1 MQLQEKITPSSTNTT
16 YTTQQQIAVLG
27 ARVHNLKNIDVSL
40 PRHKLVVITGLSG
53 SGKSSLAFDTIYAEG
68 QRRYIETFS
77 SYARSFISN
86 LERPDVDKINGLSPV
101 IAIDQK
107 TTSNNP
113 RSTVGTVTEIYDYL
127 RVLFATVADAY
138 SPVSGEIMKKQTDQQ
153 IEDHIL
159 QKFVG
164 KSIALFAPL
173 VKGRKGH
180 YRELFQQLYNKGTFS
195 KIRIDGELK
204 NLGKNLQVDRY
215 KIHDIELLVDEIVVD
230 INDKE
235 RLQRSLQL
243 ALQLSKGSL
252 LVREK
257 ATGQLHYFST
267 FLMDPATGLSYD
279 EPAPNTFSF
288 NSPYGACKTCSG
300 IGTTLVCNLDAILP
314 NKKLNIA
321 KGGIAPLVSQSPRSI
336 VMYEIKEIFKEH
348 KVPFTTPIEQ
358 LPKKLLD
365 RILFGEPNQDMDELD
380 EDYDYDDYGFIG
392 VIPMIMHQIKHGSP
406 REKSTLQE
414 TYTNKMICPDCKG
427 NRLKQSSL
435 LFKVAGKHIS
445 ELAQMGLTE
454 LANFFQSL
462 KAQLDDRKQ
471 QIAHEVIAEIAKRIN
486 FLLEVG
492 LYYLSLDRPLTSL
505 SGGEAQRIRL
515 AKQIGTQL
523 RGILYIFD
531 EPSIGLHQRDNA
543 KLIQAL
549 QALRDLG
556 NSVMV
561 VEHDKDIMLQSD
573 YIIDFGPGA
582 GKHGGTVIAAGSPS
596 EFLQQESITADFLS
610 QRRAIEIPAVRR
622 KGTGKEVTLV
632 GCTGNNLKN
641 ITLHLPL
648 GKLVCITG
656 VSGSGKSTLIH
667 QTLYPI
673 LQNHL
678 HKASTSPLPY
688 QKIKGLEHIDKVIEI
703 DQKPIGKT
711 PRSNPATY
719 TNVFTHIRA
728 LFAQLPEARI
738 RNYQPGRFSFNVVGG
753 RCEHCKGGGSC
764 VIEMEFLP
772 DVCVP
777 CEKCQGKRYNRATLQ
792 VYYKGKNIFDVLDM
806 TISNAVTFFEK
817 HPPIHKIL
825 KILEEVGLGYLTIGQ
840 SSTTLSGGEAQR
852 VKLATELAKR
862 DTGKTLYILDEP
874 TTGLHFQDIQHLL
887 NVLNRL
893 TDKGNTVV
901 VVEHNMDIIKV
912 ADHIIDMGPEGGD
925 QGGEIVVTGTPEEV
939 IRKSKSPTAQF
950 LELELAHSMHTNH
963 RQH

>member
-1 MQLQEKITPSSTNTT
+1 MTMQQEEKLTT
-16 YTTQQQIAVLG
+16 SCSTQQQIEVLG
-27 ARVHNLKNIDVSL
+27 ARVHNLQNIDVSL
-40 PRHKLVVITGLSG
+40 PRHHLLVITGLSG
-53 SGKSSLAFDTIYAEG
+53 SGKSSLVFDTIYAEG

-138 SPVSGEIMKKQTDQQ
+138 SPISGEVMKKQTDQQ
-153 IEDHIL
+153 IEEHIL
-159 QKFVG
+159 QKFPG
-164 KSIALFAPL
+164 QSIALFAPL

-195 KIRIDGELK
+195 EVRIDGELK

-215 KIHDIELLVDEIVVD
+215 KIHDIELLVDEVVVD
-230 INDKE
+230 IKDQE
-235 RLQRSLQL
+235 RLQRSLRL

-257 ATGQLHYFST
+257 STGQLHYFST

-288 NSPYGACKTCSG
+288 NSSYGACKTCSG
-300 IGTTLVCNLDAILP
+300 LGTALVCNLEAIMP

-321 KGGIAPLVSQSPRSI
+321 KGGIAPLTSKSPRSI
-336 VMYEIKEIFKEH
+336 VMYEIKELFKEH
-348 KVPFTTPIEQ
+348 KVPFTTPLEKI
-358 LPKKLLD
+358 PKKLLD
-365 RILFGEPNQDMDELD
+365 RIIWGESGQDVDALDKDADYD
-380 EDYDYDDYGFIG
+380 EDEFGFIG
-392 VIPMIMHQIKHGSP
+392 VIPMIMHQIKHGTP
-406 REKSTLQE
+406 KEKLTLQE
-414 TYTNKMICPDCKG
+414 TYTSKIQCPDCKS
-427 NRLKQSSL
+427 NRLKPSSL
-435 LFKVAGKHIS
+435 IFKVDNKHIS
-445 ELAQMGLTE
+445 ELAQMSLTE
-454 LANFFQSL
+454 LAHFFQGL
-462 KAQLDDRKQ
+462 KAKLDDRKQ
-471 QIAHEVIAEIAKRIN
+471 QIAHEVIAEISKRIN

-582 GKHGGTVIAAGSPS
+582 GKYGGKIIAAGSPS
-596 EFLQQESITADFLS
+596 EFLQQEGITADFLS

-622 KGTGKEVTLV
+622 KGTGTELTLV
-632 GCTGNNLKN
+632 GCTGNNLKDV
-641 ITLHLPL
+641 TLRLPL
-648 GKLVCITG
+648 GKLICITG

-667 QTLYPI
+667 QTLYPL

-678 HKASTSPLPY
+678 HKATTNPLPH
-688 QKIKGLEHIDKVIEI
+688 KSITGLEYIDKVIEI

-719 TNVFTHIRA
+719 TNVFTHIRS
-728 LFAQLPEARI
+728 LFSQLPESKI

-753 RCEHCKGGGSC
+753 RCENCKGGGSC

-777 CEKCQGKRYNRATLQ
+777 CEKCQGKRYNRETLQ

-901 VVEHNMDIIKV
+901 IVEHNMDIIKV
-912 ADHIIDMGPEGGD
+912 VDHIIDIGPEGGD
-925 QGGEIVVTGTPEEV
+925 QGGEILITGTPEEV
-939 IRKSKSPTAQF
+939 IQHASSHTAQF
-950 LELELAHSMHTNH
+950 LKLELTQGVHTS
-963 RQH
+963 

>member
-1 MQLQEKITPSSTNTT
+1 MTMQQEEKLTT
-16 YTTQQQIAVLG
+16 SCSTQQQIEVLG
-27 ARVHNLKNIDVSL
+27 ARVHNLQNIDVSL
-40 PRHKLVVITGLSG
+40 PRHHLLVITGLSG

-138 SPVSGEIMKKQTDQQ
+138 SPISGEVMKKQTDQQ
-153 IEDHIL
+153 IEEHIL
-159 QKFVG
+159 QKFPG
-164 KSIALFAPL
+164 QSIALFAPL

-195 KIRIDGELK
+195 EVRIDGELK

-215 KIHDIELLVDEIVVD
+215 KIHDIELLVDEVVVD
-230 INDKE
+230 IKDQE
-235 RLQRSLQL
+235 RLQRSLRL

-257 ATGQLHYFST
+257 STGQLHYFST

-288 NSPYGACKTCSG
+288 NSSYGACKTCSG
-300 IGTTLVCNLDAILP
+300 LGTALVCNLEAIMP

-321 KGGIAPLVSQSPRSI
+321 KGGIAPLTSKSPRSI
-336 VMYEIKEIFKEH
+336 VMYEIKELFKEH
-348 KVPFTTPIEQ
+348 KVPFTTPLEKI
-358 LPKKLLD
+358 PKKLLD
-365 RILFGEPNQDMDELD
+365 RIIWGESGQDVDALDKDADYD
-380 EDYDYDDYGFIG
+380 EDEFGFIG
-392 VIPMIMHQIKHGSP
+392 VIPMIMHQIKHGTP
-406 REKSTLQE
+406 KEKLTLQE
-414 TYTNKMICPDCKG
+414 TYTSKIQCPDCKS
-427 NRLKQSSL
+427 NRLKPSSL
-435 LFKVAGKHIS
+435 IFKVDNKHIS
-445 ELAQMGLTE
+445 ELAQMSLTE
-454 LANFFQSL
+454 LAHFFQGL
-462 KAQLDDRKQ
+462 KAKLDDRKQ
-471 QIAHEVIAEIAKRIN
+471 QIAHEVIAEISKRIN

-582 GKHGGTVIAAGSPS
+582 GKYGGKIIAAGSPS
-596 EFLQQESITADFLS
+596 EFLQQEGITADFLS

-622 KGTGKEVTLV
+622 KGTGTELTLV
-632 GCTGNNLKN
+632 GCTGNNLKDV
-641 ITLHLPL
+641 TLRLPL
-648 GKLVCITG
+648 GKLICITG

-667 QTLYPI
+667 QTLYPL

-678 HKASTSPLPY
+678 HKATTNPLPH
-688 QKIKGLEHIDKVIEI
+688 KSITGLEYIDKVIEI

-719 TNVFTHIRA
+719 TNVFTHIRS
-728 LFAQLPEARI
+728 LFSQLPESKI

-753 RCEHCKGGGSC
+753 RCENCKGGGSC

-777 CEKCQGKRYNRATLQ
+777 CEKCQGKRYNRETLQ

-901 VVEHNMDIIKV
+901 IVEHNMDIIKV
-912 ADHIIDMGPEGGD
+912 VDHIIDIGPEGGD
-925 QGGEIVVTGTPEEV
+925 QGGEILITGTPEEV
-939 IRKSKSPTAQF
+939 IQHASSHTAQF
-950 LELELAHSMHTNH
+950 LKLELTQGVHTS
-963 RQH
+963 

>member
-1 MQLQEKITPSSTNTT
+1 MQTEDKLTT
-16 YTTQQQIAVLG
+16 SCSRQQQIEVLG
-27 ARVHNLKNIDVSL
+27 ARVHNLQNIDVSL
-40 PRHKLVVITGLSG
+40 PRHHLLVITGLSG
-53 SGKSSLAFDTIYAEG
+53 SGKSSFAFDTIYAEG

-127 RVLFATVADAY
+127 RVLFATVADAC
-138 SPVSGEIMKKQTDQQ
+138 SPISGEIMKKQTDQQ
-153 IEDHIL
+153 IAEHLL
-159 QKFVG
+159 QKFAG
-164 KSIALFAPL
+164 HSITLFAPL

-180 YRELFQQLYNKGTFS
+180 YRELFQQLYNKGTFT
-195 KIRIDGELK
+195 KVRIDGELK
-204 NLGKNLQVDRY
+204 NLGRNLQVDRY
-215 KIHDIELLVDEIVVD
+215 KIHDIELLIDEVLVD
-230 INDKE
+230 IKDKE
-235 RLQRSLQL
+235 RLQRSLSL

-252 LVREK
+252 LVLEK
-257 ATGQLHYFST
+257 STGALHYFST
-267 FLMDPATGLSYD
+267 ALMDPETGLSYD

-288 NSPYGACKTCSG
+288 NSTYGACKTCSG
-300 IGTTLVCNLDAILP
+300 LGTALVCKLEAIMP

-321 KGGIAPLVSQSPRSI
+321 KGGIAPLASKSPRSI
-336 VMYEIKEIFKEH
+336 VMYEIKELFKEH

-365 RILFGEPNQDMDELD
+365 RILWGEPDQDVDALDKDADYD
-380 EDYDYDDYGFIG
+380 EDEFGFIG
-392 VIPMIMHQIKHGSP
+392 VIPMIMHQIKHGTP
-406 REKSTLQE
+406 KAKLTLQE
-414 TYTNKMICPDCKG
+414 TYTSKIQCPDCKG
-427 NRLKQSSL
+427 NRLKPSSL
-435 LFKVAGKHIS
+435 IFKLDKKHIS
-445 ELAQMGLTE
+445 ELAQMSLTE
-454 LANFFQSL
+454 LARFFQGLSA
-462 KAQLDDRKQ
+462 KLDDRKQ
-471 QIAHEVIAEIAKRIN
+471 QIAHEVIAELSKRIN

-582 GKHGGTVIAAGSPS
+582 GKYGGKIIAAGSPS
-596 EFLQQESITADFLS
+596 EFLQQEGITADFLS
-610 QRRAIEIPAVRR
+610 QRRAIEIPASRR
-622 KGTGKEVTLV
+622 KGMGQELTLV
-632 GCTGNNLKN
+632 GCTGNNLKDV
-641 ITLHLPL
+641 TLKLPL
-648 GKLVCITG
+648 GKLICITG

-667 QTLYPI
+667 QTLYPL

-678 HKASTSPLPY
+678 HKATTNPLPH
-688 QKIKGLEHIDKVIEI
+688 KSITGLEHIDKVIEI

-728 LFAQLPEARI
+728 LFSQLPESKI

-753 RCEHCKGGGSC
+753 RCENCKGGGSC

-772 DVCVP
+772 DVCVS
-777 CEKCQGKRYNRATLQ
+777 CEKCQGKRYNRETLQ

-817 HPPIHKIL
+817 HPVIHKIL

-887 NVLNRL
+887 HVLNRL

-901 VVEHNMDIIKV
+901 IVEHNMDIIKV

-925 QGGEIVVTGTPEEV
+925 QGGEILVTGT
-939 IRKSKSPTAQF
+939 RKK
-950 LELELAHSMHTNH
+950 
-963 RQH
+963 